1 MLWRGL
7 TACRVVHALI
17 RTGKGRFSV
26 RIDEKLDLVLK
37 KGCFPVPNAEDPAMC
52 CWERCQCVLGGG
64 FRQKVPVCGLA
75 KCR

>member
-1 MLWRGL
+1 MNYPNILALNL
-7 TACRVVHALI
+7 TKNP
-17 RTGKGRFSV
+17 GKGRFSV